1 MAAKQSCRHVF
12 CVPYASSVELNKE
25 AQCGRLQEITTGR
38 TSFIEKGISKMAV
51 TFAKSGSDQLIP
63 YHFFNLGCN
72 CSVDHGTEGR
82 GSTPLPPAGAPPL
95 IGEAMSAPL
104 SGEVSAQPTEGF
116 HSCFLIDEAP
126 CIPLRLNNYL
136 GLKAIR
142 HTNTSHGIRD
152 FQFFC
157 DACLLRLRRN
167 QCFQQA
173 FGFDIRFIQIVEQ
186 FSMS

>member
-82 GSTPLPPAGAPPL
+82 GRTPLPPAGAPPL

-104 SGEVSAQPTEGF
+104 SGELSAQPTEGF

-136 GLKAIR
+136 HCFTYRFKVTTERGPMRPSCTCTRGLR
-142 HTNTSHGIRD
+142 PLD
-152 FQFFC
+152 P
-157 DACLLRLRRN
+157 
-167 QCFQQA
+167 
-173 FGFDIRFIQIVEQ
+173 
-186 FSMS
+186 FSG